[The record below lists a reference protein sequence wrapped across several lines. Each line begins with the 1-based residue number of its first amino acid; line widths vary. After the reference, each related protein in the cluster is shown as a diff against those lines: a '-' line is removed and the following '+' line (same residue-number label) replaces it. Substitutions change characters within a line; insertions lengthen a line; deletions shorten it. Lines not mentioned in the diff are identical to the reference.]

1 MSMRTVTPAVL
12 AVFSLVA
19 MWGCQVD
26 YHAASVPY
34 DRAALTKT
42 ERAELNNLKVELD
55 QTRTLLA
62 NTRAELTGTGMR
74 LNAVEG
80 AVQEIKSGAL
90 VGSQSWGELVQ
101 RLADLETEV
110 RTQRELLRI
119 RENELRLLQDAAL
132 PSGKTPDGAGG
143 EILKTPDPGA
153 LKPDVVAKT
162 GSQRQVAA
170 VTPIAAQD
178 YENAWKRLKEKDYR
192 RAIQQFKKFV
202 ENHSN
207 SSLTDNAQYWIGES
221 YYALKDFDQAISE
234 FDKVRERYPDG
245 DKVPAA
251 WLKMGFAFSE
261 LGEHA
266 TARLILQEV
275 IRKYP
280 QSETA
285 KKARDKIQAL
295 DT

>member
-1 MSMRTVTPAVL
+1 MSMRAVTPAVF
-12 AVFSLVA
+12 AVLSLVA

-34 DRAALTKT
+34 DHAALTKA
-42 ERAELNNLKVELD
+42 ERAELNKLEEDLK

-62 NTRAELTGTGMR
+62 DTRNELAGTGRR

-80 AVQEIKSGAL
+80 AVQEIKSGTL
-90 VGSQSWGELVQ
+90 IGSQSWGELVQ
-101 RLADLETEV
+101 QLADLETEV
-110 RTQRELLRI
+110 RTQRELLKI
-119 RENELRLLQDAAL
+119 REKEPRLLRDAAL
-132 PSGKTPDGAGG
+132 LPSKTTGGAGG
-143 EILKTPDPGA
+143 ENPKTPDPGA
-153 LKPDVVAKT
+153 PKPEVVPKT
-162 GSQRQVAA
+162 GSQGKLAA
-170 VTPIAAQD
+170 VTPIAAQE

-202 ENHSN
+202 QNHSN

-261 LGEHA
+261 LGERA

-280 QSETA
+280 QSEAA